1 MDEFVKTIDLE
12 DGSYIV
18 ADEITID
25 NTIYVYLNNEKDLM
39 DFCIRK
45 VTIDDNQE
53 YLIGLDNKSEFD
65 KALQVFVNK
74 HKQEL
79 EIY

>member
-1 MDEFVKTIDLE
+1 MDEFVKIIDLE

-25 NTIYVYLNNEKDLM
+25 NTKYVYLNNEKDLM

-65 KALQVFVNK
+65 KALQVFVT
-74 HKQEL
+74 
-79 EIY
+79 